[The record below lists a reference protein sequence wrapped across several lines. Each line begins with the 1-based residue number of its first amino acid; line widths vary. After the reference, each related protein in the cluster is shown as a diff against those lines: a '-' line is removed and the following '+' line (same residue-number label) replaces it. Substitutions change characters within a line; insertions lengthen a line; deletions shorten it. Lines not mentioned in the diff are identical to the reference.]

1 GARFFLA
8 ESDVG
13 KNIKTIFDNKLGKKM
28 LNVITASI
36 KTGNEIIGAE
46 GIYRNEEE
54 EVDFSLNTS
63 PLFSRKR
70 KREGLTLLF
79 TDQSKERELE
89 KEVKIVREERRL
101 IKDIF
106 SRYLSE
112 RVVAKLVENPD
123 LINLGGDKK
132 DATVFFADIRGY
144 TSFSEG
150 KDPEYI
156 IQILNE
162 YFSVAVESIIN
173 HNGYIDKFIGDAIM
187 AAWGVPLKTEEDDAQ
202 LAVACALEIQ
212 QMVKSSKR
220 SFFKGKASDL
230 KIGIGIHTGPLVAGN
245 LGSARRV
252 DYTVIGDTVNIASR
266 LEGIAGPE
274 EIIITEVTR
283 SLLTRNFKVEERPP
297 VKIRGKEKP
306 IKIYRVLRKTG

>member
-1 GARFFLA
+1 
-8 ESDVG
+8 
-13 KNIKTIFDNKLGKKM
+13 M
-28 LNVITASI
+28 LNVITSSI

-156 IQILNE
+156 IQIFNE

-187 AAWGVPLKTEEDDAQ
+187 AAWGVPLKTEENDAQ